1 MTRVA
6 DSYKLVIVNK
16 WGQVLERDGTFYR
29 SDSRRQPFKQE
40 FVDLESARRF
50 AETVVREHPHAE
62 CDVFCGE
69 QMVLQHFDPEWRR
82 ADEEQTRRM
91 FVEQRRRDRRV
102 ISAIIA
108 GVVLLIVG
116 VLILCFR

>member
-1 MTRVA
+1 MA

-29 SDSRRQPFKQE
+29 SDSGRQHFEQV
-40 FVDLESARRF
+40 FTDLDAARRF

-69 QMVLQHFDPEWRR
+69 QMVLQHFDSEWRR
-82 ADEEQTRRM
+82 ADEEQTRRA
-91 FVEQRRRDRRV
+91 FAEQRRRDRRV
-102 ISAIIA
+102 ISAII
-108 GVVLLIVG
+108 GCVVLLVVG